1 MTGEN
6 KKVDLTTGIGTLS
19 FPRIFEDTKGK
30 KDDGVT
36 DTYDVQIIIP
46 KTQKEDLKAIVRAIR
61 EVGMAKWGANYTK
74 FGLPLR
80 DGDKEADDLT
90 DDGKTTKGEKYP
102 ERLGCY
108 FMNARSSKPV
118 SVVGRDRT
126 PIVNSGEVY
135 GGCKAKINVTF
146 YVFNAK
152 GNQGIAAGLNGVQF
166 IAHGEPF
173 GTGAPTVD
181 SMFDIL
187 DDADDS
193 GLDGDEGADPYGLD
207 ESEATEEV
215 AEVEV
220 VKPPAK
226 KAAAKKAPA
235 KKAAAPAQ
243 TPAQKAAAAKLAL
256 AKAEAEAA
264 EAEAAAAEA
273 GDEGDADDPD
283 AMLGDSDADS
293 LYEDLDDSDS

>member
-6 KKVDLTTGIGTLS
+6 KKVDLTTGVGTIS

-36 DTYDVQIIIP
+36 DTYDIQIIIP
-46 KTQKEDLKAIVRAIR
+46 KSQREDLKAIVRAIKD
-61 EVGMAKWGANYTK
+61 VGTAKWGANYTK

-90 DDGKTTKGEKYP
+90 EDGKTTKGEKYP

-108 FMNARSSKPV
+108 FMNSRSSKPV

-135 GGCKAKINVTF
+135 GGCKGKINVTF
-146 YVFNAK
+146 YTYNAK

-187 DDADDS
+187 DDEDDE
-193 GLDGDEGADPYGLD
+193 GLDDGGLEGLD
-207 ESEATEEV
+207 D
-215 AEVEV
+215 EVEEAPEP
-220 VKPPAK
+220 KRPAK
-226 KAAAKKAPA
+226 KTAAKKAPA
-235 KKAAAPAQ
+235 KKAPARK
-243 TPAQKAAAAKLAL
+243 PEPEDDDDDI
-256 AKAEAEAA
+256 EADLG
-264 EAEAAAAEA
+264 
-273 GDEGDADDPD
+273 GDDDAD
-283 AMLGDSDADS
+283 G
-293 LYEDLDDSDS
+293 LYEDLDDSES